1 MRDSVD
7 WNCSQLSTLNCF
19 LIFKLLFFFFYLLN
33 SHCHGNQYTDVIIW
47 KCWHSENLFLS
58 QKFCIKMEFWDSRAE
73 YTAFSWLLQMALLTT
88 HLSVI
93 AQAPAKKSSLAVK
106 GQIQDAG
113 AVGAVS
119 GSVAEFLHKLEQVS
133 SPSVQNYLHP
143 LFSCH
148 VQLGCKFFATWK
160 DFLQS

>member
-1 MRDSVD
+1 
-7 WNCSQLSTLNCF
+7 
-19 LIFKLLFFFFYLLN
+19 
-33 SHCHGNQYTDVIIW
+33 
-47 KCWHSENLFLS
+47 
-58 QKFCIKMEFWDSRAE
+58 
-73 YTAFSWLLQMALLTT
+73 MALLTT

-133 SPSVQNYLHP
+133 SPSMQNYLHL
-143 LFSCH
+143 LFSSH
-148 VQLGCKFFATWK
+148 VQLGCKFCATWK